1 MERVASQLVQRGMAT
16 PTILFLES
24 MGPLSFL
31 GSQALYALSPILGL
45 VCNPT
50 ELERMA
56 GILERRESIAA
67 FIEIIEG
74 KEQERWGGRG

>member
-16 PTILFLES
+16 PAILFLES

-31 GSQALYALSPILGL
+31 GSQALHALSPILGL

-56 GILERRESIAA
+56 VILERRESIAA
-67 FIEIIEG
+67 FIEIIEEKERKRRGG
-74 KEQERWGGRG
+74 KG